1 MFKHILLPTDGS
13 DLAGR
18 GVKETIAMAKTLG
31 AQITAVHVV
40 RRYHVRAE
48 EGYSMPEV
56 SFLRER
62 FESEATAH
70 AKELLESIREEA
82 SKAGIACDTVVA
94 KGDSP
99 YREIIAQA
107 KAARCDLIVMAS
119 HCRRGFGRLLH
130 GSETT
135 NVLTHSTIPVLVVH

>member
-13 DLAGR
+13 ELAGR
-18 GVKETIAMAKTLG
+18 GVKETIAMAKALG
-31 AQITAVHVV
+31 AQITAVHIV

-62 FESEATAH
+62 FQREAAAH
-70 AKELLESIREEA
+70 AQEILESIREEA
-82 SKAGIACDTVVA
+82 SKLGIPCDTVVA
-94 KGDSP
+94 NDDSP
-99 YREIIAQA
+99 YRAIIKQA
-107 KAARCDLIVMAS
+107 EAARCDLIVMAS

-130 GSETT
+130 GSQI
-135 NVLTHSTIPVLVVH
+135 LAHCLC